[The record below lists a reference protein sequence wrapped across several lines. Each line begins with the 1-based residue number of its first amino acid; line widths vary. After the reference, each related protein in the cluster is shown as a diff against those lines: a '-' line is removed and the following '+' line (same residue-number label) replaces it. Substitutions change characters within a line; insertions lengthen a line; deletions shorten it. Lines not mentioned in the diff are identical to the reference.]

1 MWHYEFAA
9 YNMNADVGGG
19 SFSVP
24 VPASAMVINVGFHD
38 VDYTD
43 GDGEA
48 SVTRDGTDWSAVRS
62 GDSLTWSTVP
72 YATNHN
78 GNGLLWGTLYNFRFD
93 ANIAPAN
100 GQVSLGLWKTPGAL
114 SIAAQV
120 PGAGCYANCDGST
133 APPVLNVS
141 DFVCFQAE
149 FAAGDPRANCD
160 GSTSVPVLNVSDFVC
175 FQGAFAAG
183 CG

>member
-1 MWHYEFAA
+1 
-9 YNMNADVGGG
+9 
-19 SFSVP
+19 
-24 VPASAMVINVGFHD
+24 
-38 VDYTD
+38 
-43 GDGEA
+43 
-48 SVTRDGTDWSAVRS
+48 
-62 GDSLTWSTVP
+62 
-72 YATNHN
+72 
-78 GNGLLWGTLYNFRFD
+78 LWGTLYNFRFD

-114 SIAAQV
+114 PIAAQV